1 MAAPNLRMAEELAAL
16 KARNAVLEEDNKI
29 KQERRAAEGAADSEF
44 DAMSLDELRAYIEAN
59 TGKAPMGS
67 LNRKNLTRMAENSRP
82 EKAA

>member
-1 MAAPNLRMAEELAAL
+1 MKL
-16 KARNAVLEEDNKI
+16 
-29 KQERRAAEGAADSEF
+29 KQERKAAESSDSEF
-44 DAMSLDELRAYIEAN
+44 DAMSLDELRGYIEAN

>member
-1 MAAPNLRMAEELAAL
+1 
-16 KARNAVLEEDNKI
+16 
-29 KQERRAAEGAADSEF
+29 
-44 DAMSLDELRAYIEAN
+44 MSLDELRGYIEAN

>member
-1 MAAPNLRMAEELAAL
+1 MIVAEPLAPLGERTRNCAAKSLAAF
-16 KARNAVLEEDNKI
+16 
-29 KQERRAAEGAADSEF
+29 EF